1 MYLVLNYEKIKEN
14 ECFRTYAVCSL
25 TMEQTEK
32 N

>member
-14 ECFRTYAVCSL
+14 ESSRTYAVGSL